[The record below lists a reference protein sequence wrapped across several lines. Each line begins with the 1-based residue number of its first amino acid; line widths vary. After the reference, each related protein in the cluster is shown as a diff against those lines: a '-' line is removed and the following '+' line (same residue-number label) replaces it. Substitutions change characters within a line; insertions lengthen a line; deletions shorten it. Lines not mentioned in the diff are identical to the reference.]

1 MSQQTKLHGSLV
13 MFQGAGVLITGASG
27 SGKSDLALRLVEAG
41 GQLVSD
47 DQVMIQ
53 KTDLGLV
60 ATAPP
65 YIRGLLEIR
74 GIGVVRMPVAPQG
87 KVDIVL
93 SLMDE
98 LAEVER
104 MPLPQSQMILDIE
117 VPKWDLYPFEVSAVA
132 KIRKIIDLLSKPDD
146 LMG

>member
-13 MFQGAGVLITGASG
+13 MFQGAGILITGGSG
-27 SGKSDLALRLVEAG
+27 VGKSDLALRLIEAG
-41 GQLVSD
+41 GELVSD
-47 DQVMIQ
+47 DQVVVQ

-60 ATAPP
+60 ASAPP

-74 GIGVVRMPVAPQG
+74 GIGVVRMPVVPQG
-87 KVDIVL
+87 KIDVIL
-93 SLMDE
+93 SLMED
-98 LAEVER
+98 LTEVER
-104 MPLPQSQMILDIE
+104 MPLPQTQTILDID
-117 VPKWDLYPFEVSAVA
+117 VPKWDLYPFEVSAIA